1 MTDIKSTDTP
11 ALKISHLTKL
21 YDDDHGIK
29 DISLTVNQGEVFG
42 FLGPNG
48 AGKSTTI
55 NTILDALR
63 PDSGSIEIL
72 GLNHQKRVRRVHK
85 HIGYLSG
92 DMETDP
98 TLTGRQYLSFVSH
111 LYGNVEQKTIT
122 GLAKRLKA
130 DLSVKIKHLSRG
142 NRQKIGL
149 IAALMHDPDVL
160 ILDEPTSGLDPL
172 IQTEFNAIIKE
183 HKERGK
189 TTFMSS
195 HVLSEVQETCDRVG
209 FIREGKLVHVG
220 SLRTLLEKTPRRV
233 EVRLRNELSGKQLK
247 QLDGVRSLKHTDGLT
262 SFTFAGDINRLL
274 RIFAAHP
281 VDSLTISEPDLE
293 ELFMGYYRGEN
304 KHV

>member
-1 MTDIKSTDTP
+1 MTDIKKADVP

-21 YDDDHGIK
+21 YDDTHGIR
-29 DISLTVNQGEVFG
+29 DINLTVNKGEVFG

-55 NTILDALR
+55 NTILDLLK
-63 PDSGSIEIL
+63 PESGTIEIL
-72 GLNHQKRVRRVHK
+72 GFDHKKNTKKVHK
-85 HIGYLSG
+85 QLGYLSG

-98 TLTGRQYLSFVSH
+98 TLTGRQYLTFVSH
-111 LYGNVEQKTIT
+111 LHGGIDKKTIET
-122 GLAKRLKA
+122 LTKRLKA
-130 DLSVKIKHLSRG
+130 DLTTKIKHLSRG

-149 IAALMHDPDVL
+149 IAALMHDPDILV
-160 ILDEPTSGLDPL
+160 LDEPTSGLDPL

-209 FIREGKLVHVG
+209 FIRDGRLVHVG
-220 SLRTLLEKTPRRV
+220 SLRALLEGTPRKV
-233 EVRLRNELSGKQLK
+233 EVRFRNPRFAKQLAQLTGVKHLK
-247 QLDGVRSLKHTDGLT
+247 QAEGLI
-262 SFTFAGDINRLL
+262 SFTFSGDINRLL
-274 RIFAAHP
+274 HAFAAHP

-293 ELFMGYYRGEN
+293 ELFMGYYRGES